1 MVNST
6 TNTHIILGRNKQNV
20 KKFVTFYSFGSL
32 GGPSLHAGLS
42 CGCPQS
48 RKKRLTKA
56 FSGDKVEVK
65 QTISLTETPVFQKFP
80 CQRASGAG

>member
-6 TNTHIILGRNKQNV
+6 TNTHTILRRNEQNV
-20 KKFVTFYSFGSL
+20 KKFVTFHSFGL
-32 GGPSLHAGLS
+32 LEGPSLHAGLS
-42 CGCPQS
+42 CGRLQS

-80 CQRASGAG
+80 CQRAPGAG